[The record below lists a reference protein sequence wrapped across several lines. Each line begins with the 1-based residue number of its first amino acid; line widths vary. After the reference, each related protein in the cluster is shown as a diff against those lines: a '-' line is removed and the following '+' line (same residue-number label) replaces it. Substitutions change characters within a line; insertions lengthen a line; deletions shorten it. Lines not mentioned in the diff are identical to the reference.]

1 MHWIQRLVSSSAGS
15 FTGRSNVGSAALGA
29 FTSVREAKW
38 KHSLRALFLKATLVV
53 AAALTFQ
60 IAIASVVTWDV
71 DSSVSYVRLTIPDQ
85 SVAVTN
91 LGNVTFRM
99 RDANSSSQWTDA
111 GGRRAALDGVIVTD
125 HADATSIRFL
135 GGFHNLYALETT
147 SLRPNPAKWDTVTTN
162 YTDTSTAPA
171 ALGARARGTYVLTFD
186 AAFLA
191 FRAVQLDITNAAS
204 GYIAITDGTFAANA
218 TRCGVLSALVDVD
231 GLELPLGLGQPIPDV
246 LHASLSPMVQT
257 NTTGGTITN
266 LGGLVHK
273 LTYPINIPDL
283 AINLG
288 DTIIAGSATGLIVA
302 TAVIPPPS
310 PPPLLSVRKQG
321 AAIVIAWPTNATGF
335 ALEYATELAATNWLP
350 ASPLPVAVNGQYIVT
365 NGMLQNAAF
374 YRLHKP

>member
-1 MHWIQRLVSSSAGS
+1 
-15 FTGRSNVGSAALGA
+15 
-29 FTSVREAKW
+29 
-38 KHSLRALFLKATLVV
+38 LFLKATLVV

-111 GGRRAALDGVIVTD
+111 GGRRAALDGMIVTD
-125 HADATSIRFL
+125 YADATSIQFL
-135 GGFHNLYALETT
+135 GGSHNLYALETT
-147 SLRPNPAKWDTVTTN
+147 NLRPNPTKWDAATTN

-288 DTIIAGSATGLIVA
+288 DTVIAGSATGLIVA
-302 TAVIPPPS
+302 TAVLSPPS